1 MKIGV
6 IDGIDGIDG
15 ADGAPDEARLQR
27 LSHAEAQGYAAVW
40 VDVRPGLPASAGRSL
55 FAAAQIAES
64 THSVRVGLRS
74 PLPGDLHPLRLA
86 EDLAVLDIL
95 SGGRLDWAPT
105 GPLASEFLEIVLL
118 AWRGESFAHEGERY
132 AFPELRCLPVPE
144 QQPHPGL
151 WLGPG
156 QEPPSTASPE
166 RTGEILVLE
175 PGSTAPA
182 GASAPR
188 VPGRARAL
196 IYPISARGGAAPRD
210 WLAGLDAWRIHFDP
224 EWVLIWP
231 EAGSGDEDLIAE
243 TQSLFAEQ
251 ALSLSA

>member
-1 MKIGV
+1 M
-6 IDGIDGIDG
+6 
-15 ADGAPDEARLQR
+15 
-27 LSHAEAQGYAAVW
+27 
-40 VDVRPGLPASAGRSL
+40 
-55 FAAAQIAES
+55 
-64 THSVRVGLRS
+64 
-74 PLPGDLHPLRLA
+74 
-86 EDLAVLDIL
+86 LDIM

-118 AWRGESFAHEGERY
+118 AWRGEPFAYEGERY

-144 QQPHPGL
+144 QPPHPGL
-151 WLGPG
+151 WFGPA
-156 QEPPSTASPE
+156 QEPPSAASPE
-166 RTGEILVLE
+166 RTGEILALE

>member
-6 IDGIDGIDG
+6 IDGIDG

-74 PLPGDLHPLRLA
+74 PLPDDLHPLRLA

-105 GPLASEFLEIVLL
+105 GPLAPEFLEIVLF

-151 WLGPG
+151 WLDPA
-156 QEPPSTASPE
+156 QEPPPAAAPE
-166 RTGEILVLE
+166 RTAEMRALE

-182 GASAPR
+182 GASAAR
-188 VPGRARAL
+188 VPGRARGL
-196 IYPISARGGAAPRD
+196 IYPISARGGAGPGD
-210 WLAGLDAWRIHFDP
+210 WLAGLEACRLHFDP

-231 EAGSGDEDLIAE
+231 EAGSGDEGLIAE
-243 TQSLFAEQ
+243 TQSRFAEQ

>member
-6 IDGIDGIDG
+6 IDGIDG

-40 VDVRPGLPASAGRSL
+40 VDVRPDLPASAGRSL
-55 FAAAQIAES
+55 FAAAQIAEN

-86 EDLAVLDIL
+86 EDLAVLDIM

-118 AWRGESFAHEGERY
+118 AWRGEPFAHEGERY

-144 QQPHPGL
+144 QPPHPGL
-151 WLGPG
+151 WFGPA
-156 QEPPSTASPE
+156 QEPPSAAAPE
-166 RTGEILVLE
+166 RTGEILALE

-182 GASAPR
+182 GASADAGKP
-188 VPGRARAL
+188 RAL
-196 IYPISARGGAAPRD
+196 IYPISAQGGAAPRD
-210 WLAGLDAWRIHFDP
+210 WLAGLAAWRIHFDP

-231 EAGSGDEDLIAE
+231 EAGSGDEALIAE